1 MQEVQAFQDQ
11 VIQTIS
17 LRANQPYMFNGASSA
32 QTSESY
38 LPRFSVAA
46 IPPDTSA
53 LHAKRY
59 QLRHLKASIA
69 KKKARLSRFLQT
81 EQQLRK
87 QIPQASGY
95 AKEKLISRLQDLQK
109 QIKAVK
115 IDETPL

>member
-1 MQEVQAFQDQ
+1 M
-11 VIQTIS
+11 
-17 LRANQPYMFNGASSA
+17 
-32 QTSESY
+32 
-38 LPRFSVAA
+38 AA

-115 IDETPL
+115 IDETPLFEKQFELKQLRSKLIKPLRFTGEVQVLRFVDVP